1 MCSSDLFLATS
12 FLLFIYNL
20 VRSARSG
27 ELAGDNPWHAW
38 TLEWATS
45 SPPPPGNFRGLPPI
59 TSERPLWDLEHA
71 GDAALGSG
79 GSAAAVWRPLA
90 PEPERSTVTPFFV
103 ALSLLLVAI
112 GLLSTPV
119 VIALGAGMLLVTLA
133 VWMGGRWVEPEIETV
148 PGRRFSFMG
157 VGMVVF
163 IGSEGVFFAALI
175 AAAIH
180 LRIHL
185 PQSGAGTHLAT
196 AFPVINT
203 TIIVLSGVAAH
214 YAQVSYRKQRQGSFF
229 LLLVLTIILGAAF
242 LGGQAWEYTHLG
254 FGLTASL
261 AASTFFTLTGFHGLH
276 VACGI
281 CVLIYLLV
289 RAARERRRAPGASS
303 PGTSGMVDAGT
314 YYWHFVDA
322 VWVVVFIVVY
332 LL

>member
-1 MCSSDLFLATS
+1 
-12 FLLFIYNL
+12 
-20 VRSARSG
+20 
-27 ELAGDNPWHAW
+27 
-38 TLEWATS
+38 
-45 SPPPPGNFRGLPPI
+45 
-59 TSERPLWDLEHA
+59 
-71 GDAALGSG
+71 
-79 GSAAAVWRPLA
+79 
-90 PEPERSTVTPFFV
+90 
-103 ALSLLLVAI
+103 
-112 GLLSTPV
+112 
-119 VIALGAGMLLVTLA
+119 MLLVTLA
-133 VWMGGRWVEPEIETV
+133 VWMGGRWVEPEIEQL

-157 VGMVVF
+157 VGMLAF
-163 IGSEGVFFAALI
+163 IGSESVFFAALI

-196 AFPVINT
+196 AFPAVNT
-203 TIIVLSGVAAH
+203 TILVLSGVAAH
-214 YAQVSYRKQRQGSFF
+214 YAQVSYRKQRQGTFF
-229 LLLVLTIILGAAF
+229 LLLVLTNILGAAF

-281 CVLIYLLV
+281 SVLIYLLV
-289 RAARERRRAPGASS
+289 RAARERRRGSGAASS
-303 PGTSGMVDAGT
+303 GTSGMVDAGT